1 MLKFRQFSYY
11 HRYLQWLQKSH
22 TLIAGN
28 KYWKLV
34 IWLLNYVI
42 VFICAGCNGIF
53 LYCPCCPIVKL
64 LSESNNTLSA
74 PKRRYIYLHHIKNS
88 HCIESVIFFAA
99 KPFLCD
105 QCEKPFAKQSD
116 LKNHFR
122 VHSGEKPH
130 SCSLCISSFSKSST
144 LNKHFKVHT
153 REKPFM
159 CSVWANLLLH
169 WQNKRSTSQFTLP
182 RFFYCFMYKSVNYG
196 HLNVKLL
203 LLYIS
208 FYIHLL

>member
-42 VFICAGCNGIF
+42 VFICAGCNGLF

-74 PKRRYIYLHHIKNS
+74 PKGDIFTYIILKTHIVLKVWFLKGNLFFVISVRIHLHFTVHIDKIFSIVLCTNSCTVDIWTLSSCLYLFI
-88 HCIESVIFFAA
+88 
-99 KPFLCD
+99 
-105 QCEKPFAKQSD
+105 
-116 LKNHFR
+116 
-122 VHSGEKPH
+122 
-130 SCSLCISSFSKSST
+130 
-144 LNKHFKVHT
+144 
-153 REKPFM
+153 
-159 CSVWANLLLH
+159 
-169 WQNKRSTSQFTLP
+169 STSICYSLIFSNI
-182 RFFYCFMYKSVNYG
+182 FM
-196 HLNVKLL
+196 
-203 LLYIS
+203 S
-208 FYIHLL
+208 FILKASFW

>member
-53 LYCPCCPIVKL
+53 LYCTCCPIVKL

-88 HCIESVIFFAA
+88 HCIESVIFEG

-105 QCEKPFAKQSD
+105 QCENSFA
-116 LKNHFR
+116 L
-122 VHSGEKPH
+122 HS
-130 SCSLCISSFSKSST
+130 S
-144 LNKHFKVHT
+144 
-153 REKPFM
+153 
-159 CSVWANLLLH
+159 H
-169 WQNKRSTSQFTLP
+169 WRD
-182 RFFYCFMYKSVNYG
+182 FFYCFMFKFVNCG
-196 HLNVKLL
+196 HLKVKLL
-203 LLYIS
+203 FIYIHIYIYIS
-208 FYIHLL
+208 TSICYSQIFSNIFMSFILKASFW